1 MNIGI
6 MCDGSHTT
14 YYSPCLEYSERLRQP
29 ERQYNNNNNN
39 NNNIDLGERVELRSR
54 RVGELSVCASP
65 GTERRRADLA
75 RLSSPLLQRR
85 HTPGYSPAS
94 QRRSL
99 EVASPQVPSIFS
111 TNSLQRRRLQQ
122 SSAAALHHPHH
133 HLYSPQLNRRSQGPL
148 DQRRLTL
155 DRSTAVLVSL
165 DKAILQIR

>member
-1 MNIGI
+1 MNIDFGFHQP
-6 MCDGSHTT
+6 GG
-14 YYSPCLEYSERLRQP
+14 ERL
-29 ERQYNNNNNN
+29 
-39 NNNIDLGERVELRSR
+39 ELRAR
-54 RVGELSVCASP
+54 RVGELLVRGPSQSP
-65 GTERRRADLA
+65 GPERRS

-85 HTPGYSPAS
+85 QPGFSSPAS